1 MSHRKIMFGLSLSA
15 MVGFG
20 AAYVPSLVARADN
33 KPAAAPAA
41 APTCKLHGKKCCDPA
56 IMAHLPKDAVY
67 KACDESDAT
76 FLGEDGGEKDTC
88 KYFFKVPNEKEDVTY
103 VQVYAPTQKEVLP
116 EPNDPFFGY
125 KKVGKVFMTEKAKS
139 PKSAPMLAAQT
150 GLYMP
155 GKGFSV
161 SVNASV
167 KVCSKAEVK
176 KLAAAVK

>member
-15 MVGFG
+15 VVGFG

-76 FLGEDGGEKDTC
+76 FLGEDGGEKDT
-88 KYFFKVPNEKEDVTY
+88 
-103 VQVYAPTQKEVLP
+103 
-116 EPNDPFFGY
+116 
-125 KKVGKVFMTEKAKS
+125 
-139 PKSAPMLAAQT
+139 
-150 GLYMP
+150 
-155 GKGFSV
+155 
-161 SVNASV
+161 
-167 KVCSKAEVK
+167 
-176 KLAAAVK
+176 